1 MKCQD
6 ERSAAGPQSRDRR
19 AVLAEPDQTRQRN
32 PLRRRLHQSAKT
44 LGGDLRRTILGGETI
59 PPAWVDARNHYT
71 HWDEASRGDALEGQA
86 MHDANVR
93 LRALLRT
100 LHLKAMGIGDDSILN
115 ALQRHGD
122 VARSLQF
129 VNIMQRRARDPQ
141 DMSGAIMTITRS
153 DPPPTSPP
161 AE

>member
-1 MKCQD
+1 
-6 ERSAAGPQSRDRR
+6 
-19 AVLAEPDQTRQRN
+19 
-32 PLRRRLHQSAKT
+32 
-44 LGGDLRRTILGGETI
+44 
-59 PPAWVDARNHYT
+59 
-71 HWDEASRGDALEGQA
+71 